1 MTPGLYF
8 NPKSSTPSSTTS
20 STKASDQSDSAV
32 SNVTFELSIV
42 GLPAPRLRSTRKN
55 NVELTNQRRALKS
68 APVSAAKSVI
78 KSHQRCDKSDVER
91 PWTACKR
98 KALKIKADL
107 TDDDDVLLSGSAF
120 KLAED
125 ETVGKCSSTAS
136 QWSVS
141 ASSAGDVSSL
151 GDESNSQ
158 YSQARSEQDKPIDT
172 ACFVSKDRFS
182 FPVPARLVAEKLL
195 GKAHEDDE
203 IELLDQGKQL
213 ARERSEIGDLGLDFR
228 SVHISREN
236 GNCHQL
242 VTIQEKI
249 LELLEN
255 QQACTRQTWLVL
267 QQLSASLDFISKRS
281 SREEQKRYKQT
292 QTPSP
297 SPIPEA
303 LLLKEAAGCALRLAD
318 ILSLVGSTMTSSDI
332 NVPLRAQVV
341 ETQRTPQPAA
351 FPVSAMDLQ
360 QQKGKLR
367 PVSTEQAKFFRQRES
382 LMDQL
387 NASLALRRA
396 SICHPDQDCESTVSD
411 EWT

>member
-1 MTPGLYF
+1 MAPGLYF

-32 SNVTFELSIV
+32 SNATFELSIV

-78 KSHQRCDKSDVER
+78 KSHQRCDKSEVER
-91 PWTACKR
+91 PWT
-98 KALKIKADL
+98 ALKIKADL
-107 TDDDDVLLSGSAF
+107 TDDDDVSLSGSAF

-125 ETVGKCSSTAS
+125 ETIGKCSSTAS

-158 YSQARSEQDKPIDT
+158 YSQARSEQDKPIET

-203 IELLDQGKQL
+203 TELLDQGKQL
-213 ARERSEIGDLGLDFR
+213 ARERSEIEDLDMDFC
-228 SVHISREN
+228 SVHISRED

-242 VTIQEKI
+242 VTIQEKV

-255 QQACTRQTWLVL
+255 QQTCTRQTWLVL
-267 QQLSASLDFISKRS
+267 QQLSASLDFITKRS
-281 SREEQKRYKQT
+281 SREEQKRVTQT
-292 QTPSP
+292 QTP

-341 ETQRTPQPAA
+341 ETRRTQQPAA